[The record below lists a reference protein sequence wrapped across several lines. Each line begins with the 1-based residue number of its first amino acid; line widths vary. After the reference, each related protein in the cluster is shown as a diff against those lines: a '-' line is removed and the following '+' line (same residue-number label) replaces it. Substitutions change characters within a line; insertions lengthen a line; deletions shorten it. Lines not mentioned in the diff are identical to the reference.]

1 MIYFLIA
8 LHIIVSLALI
18 VIVLL
23 QHGKGAEMGA
33 SFGSGGSQSVFGAG
47 GGNTFMSKL
56 TTSAAIIFMLTSLT
70 LAYLGGKTGSSSI
83 MPSKGVAPKPAA
95 MPGKPAPGAPAA
107 PGSPMGGAA
116 PAQPATPAPQGA
128 TAPVQKAPPAQST
141 PTAPAAAKPAAPA
154 PQPAAPAPQKKP

>member
-1 MIYFLIA
+1 MIYLLIA
-8 LHIIVSLALI
+8 LHVTVSLALI

-23 QHGKGAEMGA
+23 QSGKGAEMGA

-83 MPSKGVAPKPAA
+83 MPSKSAATKPATL
-95 MPGKPAPGAPAA
+95 PGKPTTPPTTPMGTTGPAQPGAP
-107 PGSPMGGAA
+107 S
-116 PAQPATPAPQGA
+116 PQGA
-128 TAPVQKAPPAQST
+128 ATPGQKVVT
-141 PTAPAAAKPAAPA
+141 PTAPAT
-154 PQPAAPAPQKKP
+154 QPVAPAPQKKP

>member
-1 MIYFLIA
+1 MIYLLIA

-70 LAYLGGKTGSSSI
+70 LAYLGGKSGSSSI
-83 MPSKGVAPKPAA
+83 MPSTSAAPKPAA
-95 MPGKPAPGAPAA
+95 MPGKAVPGAPAA
-107 PGSPMGGAA
+107 PGAPMSGAVPVQPTTPA
-116 PAQPATPAPQGA
+116 PKGLPAQTMPATPV
-128 TAPVQKAPPAQST
+128 TT
-141 PTAPAAAKPAAPA
+141 KPAAPA
-154 PQPAAPAPQKKP
+154 PQPAAPVTQKKP